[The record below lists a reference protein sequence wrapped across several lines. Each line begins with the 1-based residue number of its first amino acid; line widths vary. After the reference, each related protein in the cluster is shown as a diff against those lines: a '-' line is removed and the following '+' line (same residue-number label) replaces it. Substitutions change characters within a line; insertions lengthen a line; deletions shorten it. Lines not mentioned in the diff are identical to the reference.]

1 MTKYD
6 HLGRFPATLLAMC
19 AALALFVS
27 SQSSCNPQ
35 PPPGN
40 GGAPPQ
46 QVVKFGMLPYGDHTY
61 AIIGVKQ
68 GWFKEVGIDLQYQSI
83 KVEEIVPLLKNNTMD
98 VISSPPGILISSY
111 DNAPNLCSFVF
122 GDLFQGYA
130 VLAQSNAGYKSY
142 TEFVA
147 EGMPPAD
154 AARAAAQQLK
164 GKKFAYPTETAIKP
178 FIDLV
183 LERGGLKRTDFQALV
198 LDDPLTVNA
207 MRSKQADFQVGGV
220 PSRIVLEREGF
231 KPIISSIDLV
241 RGAAPSADSKELASI
256 LQNGWAMTK
265 EYYQREHDTTLR
277 LASVNYRIMKFI
289 NTNQQQALALHM
301 PYLSEVSGQSFSEAD
316 GKVIYNSLNPFVTFE
331 DQGEWFHN
339 TQNPLYF
346 KYVNGAIIKS
356 FVDQGVFKNTPPGVD
371 DVIYADDVYF
381 ELERL
386 KQSAEEAFRQ
396 IDARESSGGNDQ
408 QTEKYRKAKYFYEIY
423 NYLDAERLAKEILV
437 GNNG

>member
-1 MTKYD
+1 MKKND
-6 HLGRFPATLLAMC
+6 RLGRFSAVLLAWC
-19 AALALFVS
+19 AALAFLTS
-27 SQSSCNPQ
+27 CQSSCTQPRQ
-35 PPPGN
+35 GPGVDPPPRT
-40 GGAPPQ
+40 
-46 QVVKFGMLPYGDHTY
+46 VKFGMLPYGDHTY
-61 AIIGVKQ
+61 AIIGAKQ
-68 GWFKEVGIDLQYQSI
+68 GWFKEVGIDLQYQAI
-83 KVEEIVPLLKNNTMD
+83 KVEEIVPLLKNNTLD
-98 VISSPPGILISSY
+98 VISSPPGILVSSY

-130 VLAQSNAGYKSY
+130 ILAQPNSGYKSY

-147 EGMPPAD
+147 EGMSPAD
-154 AARAAAQQLK
+154 AMRAAAQQLK

-178 FIDLV
+178 FVDLV
-183 LERGGLKRTDFQALV
+183 LERAGLKRTDFQALV

-241 RGAAPSADSKELASI
+241 RGAAPSDDSKELASI

-265 EYYQREHDTTLR
+265 EFYQKEHDTTLR
-277 LASVNYRIMKFI
+277 LASVNYRIMKFM

-301 PYLSEVSGQSFSEAD
+301 PYLSEVSGQTFSEAD
-316 GKVIYNSLNPFVTFE
+316 GKVIYTSLDPFVTFE
-331 DQGEWFHN
+331 DQAEWFHN
-339 TQNPLYF
+339 PQNPLYF
-346 KYVNGAIIKS
+346 KHVNGAIIKS

-371 DVIYADDVYF
+371 DVIYADDIYF

-386 KQSAEEAFRQ
+386 KQSAEEMFRQ
-396 IDARESSGGNDQ
+396 IDAQ
-408 QTEKYRKAKYFYEIY
+408 QPSADNQQRAEKYRKAKHYYEIY
-423 NYLDAERLAKEILV
+423 DYLDAERLAKEILA